1 MNPYRNLVSN
11 TALFGIS
18 TFGARFLTFL
28 LTPFYTRVLSSTE
41 YGITDLLLQTGNLI
55 LPIAAVGITNAVIRY
70 GLEETCD
77 KNGVFTTGLLVTL
90 AGFCLLML
98 VSPLLGQLEFL
109 SGYLWL
115 VLLYVLAANV
125 HSVCNQFA
133 RTLGYVRLFALDG
146 RNTVEMLMANMD
158 YARVSGCVIT
168 QEYIDG
174 NQDAYLLACR
184 EKYPERM
191 KICCLYEEKPIEDE
205 WLSKFDGV
213 KICGGRLE
221 NQDLLAHEE
230 IFRQAERL
238 GKFISIDMAD
248 GDAQTDAMERLIE
261 KYPDLRIA
269 VGHFGMV
276 TVEGWEKQIA
286 LAKHKNVYIESG
298 GITWLFNSEF
308 YPYPSAVRAIRTAID
323 ICGIDKL
330 MWGSDYPRTM
340 TAITYDMSKDFIEK
354 TTKLSEEEKRK
365 FLGENAEKFYGFSKL
380 DIPEKIINM
389 VE

>member
-1 MNPYRNLVSN
+1 MIIDAHAHLWNPQAGRVNGKPVIPLTGGKSD
-11 TALFGIS
+11 FG
-18 TFGARFLTFL
+18 GELRQMM
-28 LTPFYTRVLSSTE
+28 PPY
-41 YGITDLLLQTGNLI
+41 
-55 LPIAAVGITNAVIRY
+55 
-70 GLEETCD
+70 
-77 KNGVFTTGLLVTL
+77 
-90 AGFCLLML
+90 M
-98 VSPLLGQLEFL
+98 
-109 SGYLWL
+109 
-115 VLLYVLAANV
+115 
-125 HSVCNQFA
+125 
-133 RTLGYVRLFALDG
+133 LDG

-174 NQDAYLLACR
+174 NQDSYLLECKK
-184 EKYPERM
+184 KYPERM

-205 WLSKFDGV
+205 WLSRFDGV

-221 NQDLLAHEE
+221 NKDLPAHEE
-230 IFRQAERL
+230 IFGQAARM

-248 GDAQTDAMERLIE
+248 GDLQTDAMEELIE
-261 KYPDLRIA
+261 RYPDLRIA

-308 YPYPSAVRAIRTAID
+308 YPYPSAVKAIRTAID

-340 TAITYDMSKDFIEK
+340 TAITYDMSKDFVEK
-354 TTKLSEEEKRK
+354 SDDLSEEEKRK
-365 FLGENAEKFYGFSKL
+365 FLGENAEKFYGFGKL
-380 DIPEKIINM
+380 DVPEKIINM